1 MIKIFVFF
9 IIIILIIVG
18 LIFNVIIIS
27 NVENLIK
34 DVLIQIVHFH
44 IIKFN
49 NYFILVDIR
58 VNFVNHIKIL
68 EKIIQWN
75 LYVHMGNFVHL
86 LMMILKYQCN

>member
-34 DVLIQIVHFH
+34 DVLIQIVHIH

-68 EKIIQWN
+68 EKIILWN